1 MRGGAKSSPRIGE
14 PVISP
19 SVYRHPFFASLWLSA
34 GVCLLVGGV
43 ARSGLLKSVELQ
55 GYDLLVSVRGS
66 TPHLENVV
74 NVDFDDAT
82 VKAIGAFPV
91 PRSLLADVLEKIAAG
106 EPELIGLD
114 WILSEKRKPEEDQR
128 LAAVLARAGNV
139 ILVNNFGSEQLPPG
153 EPLPEFRQQAL
164 DVAFGNLPV
173 DEDGFIRRMFLW
185 MRTPDYTG
193 LSFPVALASNYVGK
207 PLEPGRPGSY
217 RLGNIEIPLDG
228 MGSNSALIGS
238 WSSDIAGVFSAERL
252 FSPSFDPR
260 IFKKKIVLVGQSSA
274 AAKDLYATPIFR
286 FRGREMSRHL
296 LSGTEI
302 HAAALATLLTGKTI
316 RVLSAFPLWVLNF
329 LVIWLV
335 LALVVKVRP
344 AYSIPAVAACLFGT
358 YLLAQTLLSH
368 YRVWMRFISTEAG
381 IVLALP
387 AGLGYRFVEERRLKS
402 RAEVERRELMS
413 LFERY
418 VSPEVA
424 AEIWERRGEIVLAGQ
439 EKTATVLF
447 SDIRSFTAL
456 SAGKPSAQVLAWLNE
471 YFTAMSEV
479 IKENG
484 GFLNKFI
491 GDGMLVVFGVPLS
504 SGVESDACR
513 AVQAALQMLE
523 KLEELNRLQSPQRP
537 RLAIGIGLHTGVLT
551 AGNVGA
557 HDRLEYSVIGETVN
571 LASRLEALTK
581 DFKTSIVMSPQT
593 QQLVQGRF
601 QTVPL
606 GEATVRGLAEKIQV
620 YTVFNKGAPE
630 VKP

>member
-1 MRGGAKSSPRIGE
+1 
-14 PVISP
+14 
-19 SVYRHPFFASLWLSA
+19 
-34 GVCLLVGGV
+34 
-43 ARSGLLKSVELQ
+43 
-55 GYDLLVSVRGS
+55 
-66 TPHLENVV
+66 
-74 NVDFDDAT
+74 
-82 VKAIGAFPV
+82 
-91 PRSLLADVLEKIAAG
+91 
-106 EPELIGLD
+106 
-114 WILSEKRKPEEDQR
+114 
-128 LAAVLARAGNV
+128 
-139 ILVNNFGSEQLPPG
+139 
-153 EPLPEFRQQAL
+153 
-164 DVAFGNLPV
+164 
-173 DEDGFIRRMFLW
+173 
-185 MRTPDYTG
+185 
-193 LSFPVALASNYVGK
+193 
-207 PLEPGRPGSY
+207 
-217 RLGNIEIPLDG
+217 
-228 MGSNSALIGS
+228 
-238 WSSDIAGVFSAERL
+238 
-252 FSPSFDPR
+252 
-260 IFKKKIVLVGQSSA
+260 
-274 AAKDLYATPIFR
+274 
-286 FRGREMSRHL
+286 
-296 LSGTEI
+296 
-302 HAAALATLLTGKTI
+302 
-316 RVLSAFPLWVLNF
+316 
-329 LVIWLV
+329 
-335 LALVVKVRP
+335 
-344 AYSIPAVAACLFGT
+344 
-358 YLLAQTLLSH
+358 
-368 YRVWMRFISTEAG
+368 
-381 IVLALP
+381 
-387 AGLGYRFVEERRLKS
+387 
-402 RAEVERRELMS
+402 MS

-424 AEIWERRGEIVLAGQ
+424 AEIWERRREIVLAGQ

-447 SDIRSFTAL
+447 SDIRNFTAL
-456 SAGKPSAQVLAWLNE
+456 TAGKPSPQVLAWLND